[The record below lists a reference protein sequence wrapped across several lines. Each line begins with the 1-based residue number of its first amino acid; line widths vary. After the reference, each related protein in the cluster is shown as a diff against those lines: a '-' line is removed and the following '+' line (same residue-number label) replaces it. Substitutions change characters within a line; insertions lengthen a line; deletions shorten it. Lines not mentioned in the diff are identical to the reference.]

1 MEVQNIRLD
10 LISPSPLNPRKTF
23 DQAAIEELAVN
34 IEKQGLLQPITVRVS
49 VSEEVT
55 NLETGDVTMIPCSYE
70 IVCGERRYRSLT
82 ILKGKEDEENAVK
95 IKAHRKKTERY
106 QTIPCIVREMN
117 DDEAF
122 DAMIT
127 ENLQRQDVDPI
138 EEAFAFAQLLD
149 KGNTIE
155 DIALRFGKS
164 TRFVFDRVKLN
175 GIIPDYK
182 KKLKDNILPI
192 GAAMML
198 AKLDEETQKSFLEDL
213 DGDDKISTFEVK
225 ELIDR
230 MFQNLTNP
238 LWKDD
243 DNWSNGEFIACAECQ
258 NNTANH
264 GCLFYEMNNT
274 KNPRCTSASCFLS
287 KSVSYVLRKIQE
299 LTDIVKA
306 DEALDFGKTVIIQN
320 DPGSYVSE
328 STKEVYSEIKA
339 KIESLGLRI
348 VDENEC
354 FNGKSW
360 ANEEQLKEKI
370 ANNEVYRCIKFF
382 EYSSPTFQIVYYN
395 VKKDAASSTAAVADP
410 KVVEADKLR
419 AQLKRNKEIAIEKST
434 EEMRKWAQ
442 EKSYFKRAGELSE
455 NEQLAFD
462 VMILRNCTDTYLKL
476 CKLSKYGKESDFVDY
491 ARNNAADR
499 VHWRRDFMRNILSSA
514 DVMYH
519 KDLQKCQNLIFSEQY
534 PDDYKE
540 LGTKIAT
547 SLDKKQKKIAEK
559 LEELGV
565 DNIEEA

>member
-1 MEVQNIRLD
+1 MEVKNIRID
-10 LISPSPLNPRKTF
+10 KISPSPMNPRKTF
-23 DQAAIEELAVN
+23 DETALDELASN
-34 IEKQGLLQPITVRVS
+34 IEKQGLLQPITVRPMS
-49 VSEEVT
+49 VAPSIDEDTGEVIDLDDT
-55 NLETGDVTMIPCSYE
+55 YE
-70 IVCGERRYRSLT
+70 VVCGERRFRALS
-82 ILKGKEDEENAVK
+82 ILKAREDDENIAK
-95 IKAHRKKTERY
+95 IKAHRKKNEKY
-106 QTIPCIVREMN
+106 QIISCIVRNMT

-175 GIIPDYK
+175 GIIPEYK

-192 GAAMML
+192 SAAMIL
-198 AKLDEETQKSFLEDL
+198 AKLDEETQKSFLENL
-213 DGDDKISTFEVK
+213 DGDERISTSEVK
-225 ELIDR
+225 ELIDQL
-230 MFQNLTNP
+230 FQNLTNP

-243 DNWSNGEFIACAECQ
+243 DNWPNGEFIACSECQ
-258 NNTANH
+258 DNTANH

-274 KNPRCTSASCFLS
+274 KNPRCTNASCFLN
-287 KSVSYVLRKIQE
+287 KRVSYVLRKIQE
-299 LTDIVKA
+299 FTDVVKA

-320 DPGSYVSE
+320 DPGNYVSE
-328 STKEVYSEIKA
+328 STKKLYSEIKA
-339 KIESLGLRI
+339 QIETLGLRI
-348 VDENEC
+348 VDEDEC

-382 EYSSPTFQIVYYN
+382 EYGSPTFQIVYYN

-410 KVVEADKLR
+410 KVVETDKLK
-419 AQLKRNKEIAIEKST
+419 AQLERNKEVAIEKYT

-442 EKSYFKRAGELSE
+442 EKSYFKRAGELSV

-462 VMILRNCTDTYLKL
+462 VMILRNCTDIYLKL
-476 CKLSKYGKESDFVDY
+476 CKLNKWSKESDFVAY
-491 ARNNAADR
+491 ARDNAADR
-499 VHWRRDFMRNILSSA
+499 VHWHRDFMRNILSSA

-519 KDLQKCQNLIFSEQY
+519 KDLQKCQSLIFSEQY

-540 LGTKIAT
+540 LETKIAT
-547 SLDKKQKKIAEK
+547 SLDKKQNRINEK
-559 LEELGV
+559 LKTLEN
-565 DNIEEA
+565 DNTEEA

>member
-1 MEVQNIRLD
+1 MEIQNIRMD
-10 LISPSPLNPRKTF
+10 LITPSPLNPRKTF
-23 DQAAIEELAVN
+23 DQAAIEELAGN

-49 VSEEVT
+49 KVEEVT
-55 NLETGDVTMIPCSYE
+55 NLETGEVTNIPCFYE
-70 IVCGERRYRSLT
+70 IVCGERRYRASSL
-82 ILKGKEDEENAVK
+82 LKAKEDEANVAK
-95 IKAHRKKTERY
+95 IKAHRKKSEEY
-106 QTIPCIVREMN
+106 QTISCIVREMT

-175 GIIPDYK
+175 GIIPEYK

-213 DGDDKISTFEVK
+213 DSDERISTSEVK
-225 ELIDR
+225 ELIDQL
-230 MFQNLTNP
+230 FQNLTST

-243 DNWSNGEFIACAECQ
+243 DNWPNGEFIACSECQ
-258 NNTANH
+258 DNTANH

-274 KNPRCTSASCFLS
+274 KNPRCTNSSCFLN
-287 KSVSYVLRKIQE
+287 KRVGYVLRKIQE

-320 DPGSYVSE
+320 NPGPYVSD
-328 STKEVYSEIKA
+328 SVKVSYSEIKA
-339 KIESLGLRI
+339 KIEALGLRI
-348 VDENEC
+348 VNENEC

-382 EYSSPTFQIVYYN
+382 EYSIPTFQIVYYN
-395 VKKDAASSTAAVADP
+395 VKRDAASSTAAVADP
-410 KVVEADKLR
+410 KIVEADKLK
-419 AQLKRNKEIAIEKST
+419 AQLTRNKEIAIEKIT

-442 EKSYFKRAGELSE
+442 EKTYFKRAGELSV

-462 VMILRNCTDTYLKL
+462 VMILRNCTDAYLKL
-476 CKLSKYGKESDFVDY
+476 CELSKYGKESDFVAYVRD
-491 ARNNAADR
+491 NAADR
-499 VHWRRDFMRNILSSA
+499 VHWHRDFMRNILSSA
-514 DVMYH
+514 DVMYY

-547 SLDKKQKKIAEK
+547 SLDKKQKRINEK
-559 LEELGV
+559 LKELEN
-565 DNIEEA
+565 DYTEEA